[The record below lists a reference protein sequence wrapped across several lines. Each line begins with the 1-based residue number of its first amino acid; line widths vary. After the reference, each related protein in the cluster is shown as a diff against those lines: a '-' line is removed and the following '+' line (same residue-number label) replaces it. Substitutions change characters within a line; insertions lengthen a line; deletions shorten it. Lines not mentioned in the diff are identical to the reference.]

1 MWAAPMAGAKGA
13 YMARIEAL
21 ELMVTGQP
29 GQGALP
35 ARVAA
40 LERHSGL

>member
-1 MWAAPMAGAKGA
+1 MWAAPVARAQGA
-13 YMARIEAL
+13 YMARVQAL
-21 ELMVTGQP
+21 ELLVTGQP

-35 ARVAA
+35 VRVTA